1 VRTATILF
9 IGALVMFVGCSTES
23 DFDRIDE
30 ALNDHPFFNALG
42 VIPGPSD
49 PYRTGQGGGDGDTTV
64 PVAAW
69 RVVPEPDI
77 DYAIIVVGPKAE
89 VPVILTWPCTLYV
102 VYTDLPD
109 TSIRDTVLKPA
120 PEITGLMEMLFEFD
134 GTNWTMTQIAP
145 CDARFDSGFQHIEIE
160 SLQVNVRR
168 AGQPVEYPSL
178 VNVFRQPLDPYA
190 YTFQAGDSIDLRLWE
205 SDIVDLPWAYLHG
218 RDGDG
223 YDPFQYDSLSGSWYG
238 TWVVNDTGNHWV
250 WFEVIDINDAIMN
263 KTGPDR
269 SVLWGLPYI
278 VE

>member
-1 VRTATILF
+1 MKTAAILF
-9 IGALVMFVGCSTES
+9 IGALLMLVGCSTES
-23 DFDRIDE
+23 DSDRIDQ
-30 ALNDHPFFNALG
+30 ALNDHPFFKALG
-42 VIPGPSD
+42 AIPGPND
-49 PYRTGQGGGDGDTTV
+49 PYRTGQGGADGDTSV

-69 RVVPEPDI
+69 RVVPEPVI
-77 DYAIIVVGPKAE
+77 DYEIVVVSPKAE
-89 VPVILTWPCTLYV
+89 VNMVLVWPCTLYV
-102 VYTDLPD
+102 VYTDWPD

-134 GTNWTMTQIAP
+134 GTDWTMTEISP
-145 CDARFDSGFQHIEIE
+145 CDARFDSGFRHIEIE
-160 SLQVNVRR
+160 SLQVDVRR

-178 VNVFRQPLDPYA
+178 VNVYRQPLDPYP

-218 RDGDG
+218 RDRDS

-238 TWVVNDTGNHWV
+238 SWVVSDTGDHWV